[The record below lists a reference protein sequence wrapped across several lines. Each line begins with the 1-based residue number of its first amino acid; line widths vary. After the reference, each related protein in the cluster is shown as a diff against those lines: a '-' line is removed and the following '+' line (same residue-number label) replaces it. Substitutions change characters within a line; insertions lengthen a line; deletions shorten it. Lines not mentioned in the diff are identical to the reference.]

1 MRLVKSERSLY
12 VGTVTICLCSVISVG
27 VVFSNDALLSGCR
40 QQPVVWQQPGLFGN
54 SVGAPLTNKSIK
66 CSWVLVVH
74 AFNPSTQKVEVGGE
88 VNLLSLSP
96 DQSTEK
102 VLGQ

>member
-1 MRLVKSERSLY
+1 MFCGGTSETSSS
-12 VGTVTICLCSVISVG
+12 SVSSVG

-40 QQPVVWQQPGLFGN
+40 QQTIVWQQPGLFGN
-54 SVGAPLTNKSIK
+54 STGAPLTNKSIK